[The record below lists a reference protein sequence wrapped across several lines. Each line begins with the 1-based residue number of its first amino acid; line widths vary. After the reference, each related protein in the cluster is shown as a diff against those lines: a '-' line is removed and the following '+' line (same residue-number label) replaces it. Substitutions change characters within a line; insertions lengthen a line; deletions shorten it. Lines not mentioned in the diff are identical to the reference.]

1 MMKKVRKVNKVLTL
15 AVLCAALVFS
25 CAGGAVLMK
34 ASAEELN
41 ATELVS
47 VGGGASVTA
56 GKRYVLKN
64 DLKENDEVK
73 YPSGTEVGPSG
84 LYVSSNRPDNSIE
97 GQDFYEIELNG
108 IFTGSTTIN
117 WMAPNEGFWGKQ
129 AEVVFYVQS
138 ISDPDSAFEFHI
150 GGEWQ
155 QSGYVKYEWEG
166 ETLWRSQSTYSNSNE
181 YSYTEALSTDCGFAQ
196 WAPYIGDMG
205 NANNHRAWYFGVELQ
220 EDGTTEVVSTGDHEF
235 RHREVAASFCEDPD
249 TFEPISDPDI
259 VRGTEPNLPKLDFS
273 EGYTIRIRVQNYH
286 ENGSTNASI
295 ADFLIDSVVTSDY
308 GAPQGESNEASADT
322 APETSEV
329 VRLNGGTV
337 EMPEWY
343 KLWQNYRKIEIEEHK
358 DFNDIYVGCEIA
370 VPGAAWTSG
379 ESTEPAAVET
389 IEAVKPSGEKVSV
402 KAGELLKITEA
413 GEWTLIY
420 RTYDEE
426 LGKDFEV
433 SYSFTAVS
441 ERSVEAKEI
450 LNVDGAPVTL
460 GEDALGSRG
469 LTVNADGKAAYRG
482 ELGRFTKD
490 AAVEFSLPQ
499 RYNNQ
504 YTGAGAEF
512 VFTIR
517 DLSGNEAFE
526 IVYKNTD
533 WFTSAYIRRGTEIRA
548 WVEDGSYD
556 GWNGETG
563 TMFYTEPRGD
573 AFMVIPGAGIAN
585 KGTGKLELIWEENIL
600 TVAVTNRNGSQT
612 TLAKF
617 DGSEPY
623 TSAELDEN
631 GNIVLDMDAERRYG
645 LPKMDGSDGEG
656 IDLTSGYT
664 VSFSTEAKT
673 LPVTFV
679 SVNGLSFSDK
689 LFFRAQEVK
698 AGEAVLKGVVREGDT
713 YYLPEGEG
721 TQEYLTEKTYYAM
734 LAAGWEVVIKTE
746 GIAAIDVSA
755 VAEPSLIEIPFDDFG
770 QGLSSEILVAVEQA
784 VRVEFSV
791 PEGGHGSMEKREFFV
806 SEHYRPDRSE
816 FDSIAVSAEEGYT
829 FLGWYAEGNSDEEF
843 VYADLLAAVSDC
855 RVFARFADS
864 TPPEVGFAEGI
875 VNEIASSADDF
886 SVSPSDVVATDGAG
900 PVEIIV
906 TVGGTVYEG
915 GSLAGI
921 ISECMKEYEV
931 VYTVSD
937 GAGNSASIS
946 RTLILT
952 HALTKTEAKEATCTE
967 AGNIEYWTCSECGK
981 YFSDAEGETEITLED
996 TIIAAKGHHFENG
1009 ECTVCG
1015 EKDPDYEEDDEDSS
1029 SDSSS
1034 GTDSEDST
1042 APSDSSSG
1050 ADSEDGTAASDSSS
1064 EDGGCGSRVSVGF
1077 FAVLSVLGAVVVMT
1091 KKRGNEK

>member
-1 MMKKVRKVNKVLTL
+1 M
-15 AVLCAALVFS
+15 
-25 CAGGAVLMK
+25 
-34 ASAEELN
+34 
-41 ATELVS
+41 
-47 VGGGASVTA
+47 
-56 GKRYVLKN
+56 
-64 DLKENDEVK
+64 
-73 YPSGTEVGPSG
+73 
-84 LYVSSNRPDNSIE
+84 
-97 GQDFYEIELNG
+97 
-108 IFTGSTTIN
+108 
-117 WMAPNEGFWGKQ
+117 
-129 AEVVFYVQS
+129 
-138 ISDPDSAFEFHI
+138 
-150 GGEWQ
+150 
-155 QSGYVKYEWEG
+155 
-166 ETLWRSQSTYSNSNE
+166 
-181 YSYTEALSTDCGFAQ
+181 
-196 WAPYIGDMG
+196 
-205 NANNHRAWYFGVELQ
+205 
-220 EDGTTEVVSTGDHEF
+220 
-235 RHREVAASFCEDPD
+235 
-249 TFEPISDPDI
+249 
-259 VRGTEPNLPKLDFS
+259 
-273 EGYTIRIRVQNYH
+273 
-286 ENGSTNASI
+286 
-295 ADFLIDSVVTSDY
+295 
-308 GAPQGESNEASADT
+308 
-322 APETSEV
+322 
-329 VRLNGGTV
+329 
-337 EMPEWY
+337 
-343 KLWQNYRKIEIEEHK
+343 
-358 DFNDIYVGCEIA
+358 
-370 VPGAAWTSG
+370 
-379 ESTEPAAVET
+379 
-389 IEAVKPSGEKVSV
+389 
-402 KAGELLKITEA
+402 
-413 GEWTLIY
+413 
-420 RTYDEE
+420 
-426 LGKDFEV
+426 
-433 SYSFTAVS
+433 
-441 ERSVEAKEI
+441 
-450 LNVDGAPVTL
+450 
-460 GEDALGSRG
+460 
-469 LTVNADGKAAYRG
+469 
-482 ELGRFTKD
+482 
-490 AAVEFSLPQ
+490 
-499 RYNNQ
+499 
-504 YTGAGAEF
+504 
-512 VFTIR
+512 
-517 DLSGNEAFE
+517 
-526 IVYKNTD
+526 
-533 WFTSAYIRRGTEIRA
+533 
-548 WVEDGSYD
+548 
-556 GWNGETG
+556 
-563 TMFYTEPRGD
+563 
-573 AFMVIPGAGIAN
+573 
-585 KGTGKLELIWEENIL
+585 
-600 TVAVTNRNGSQT
+600 
-612 TLAKF
+612 
-617 DGSEPY
+617 
-623 TSAELDEN
+623 
-631 GNIVLDMDAERRYG
+631 
-645 LPKMDGSDGEG
+645 
-656 IDLTSGYT
+656 
-664 VSFSTEAKT
+664 
-673 LPVTFV
+673 PVTFV

-855 RVFARFADS
+855 RVFARFADI